1 MRPDVSP
8 KSLLSASENY
18 SLVTAGH
25 SGQQNILDQL
35 MLGSQMGK
43 MPHWGRGT
51 MPCDAAG
58 VDWTWPEQELEESLA
73 AFVLFF
79 CFLSQY

>member
-1 MRPDVSP
+1 MGPDVSP
-8 KSLLSASENY
+8 KSLLSASANY
-18 SLVTAGH
+18 SLVTAGQ

-35 MLGSQMGK
+35 MLGSQRSK
-43 MPHWGRGT
+43 MPGWNRGT

-58 VDWTWPEQELEESLA
+58 RDGPWSEWEPEESLA

-79 CFLSQY
+79 YFLSQY